1 MTGKDGFEGT
11 RKEMERAIRRLN
23 VLEYFI
29 IAAAFLLALAGGGVV
44 AYLLSGG
51 TDVPF
56 RLTWAL
62 ISLAALIIPG
72 SLVFGRDLLKRRER
86 GSGSRSS
93 ESQIDGG

>member
-1 MTGKDGFEGT
+1 M
-11 RKEMERAIRRLN
+11 
-23 VLEYFI
+23 LEHVI
-29 IAAAFLLALAGGGVV
+29 LAGAFFLALAGGGVA

-56 RLTWAL
+56 RLMWAL

-72 SLVFGRDLLKRRER
+72 SLVFGRDLLKRR
-86 GSGSRSS
+86 GHSSGSRSG